1 MPEIMFNPILTPGI
15 STSGNIQ
22 RPSQNAV
29 PAKSFDKVLNEELE
43 NTDSVKF
50 SKHAL
55 SRLDTRDIALNSSD
69 LQKLGSAVDAASAKG
84 VKDSLVLLDGLAF
97 IVDVGSRTVV
107 TALPLEETNS
117 SVFTNIDG
125 AVIA

>member
-15 STSGNIQ
+15 STSG
-22 RPSQNAV
+22 SV
-29 PAKSFDKVLNEELE
+29 PAARTGTVPTKSFDKVLSEELE
-43 NTDSVKF
+43 NTDGVKF

-55 SRLDTRDIALNSSD
+55 SRLETRDIELGSND
-69 LQKLGSAVDAASAKG
+69 LQKLGTAVDAASAKG
-84 VKDSLVLLDGLAF
+84 VKDSLVLLGGLAF
-97 IVDVGSRTVV
+97 IVDVNSRTVV
-107 TALPLEETNS
+107 TALSLEETNS